1 MEEKKG
7 NKSTILAVL
16 LILAIIAIITMG
28 LYIYRLKSE
37 KCVEDTIASVP
48 QTTNTMVE
56 NTIQDQD
63 NTIDTSNDTFAD
75 TTSSSTNN
83 VNNTSNYN
91 ANLKRSVSNALGTDN
106 VIDLELN
113 HYDLKGNSGYVTIN
127 NKNEAHIFLTSIEEY
142 SNAINKKKIA
152 DNVVNVWY
160 CEQGQAPGNAYIV
173 FSKTDGSV
181 TYVRFRTGDDGI
193 TSFEAQEKTLKG
205 ISNIS
210 NVVRISGSDANGI
223 GGLGVLFVKT
233 DGTCYPY
240 STLDDLAK

>member
-91 ANLKRSVSNALGTDN
+91 ANSNFSIWRNT
-106 VIDLELN
+106 
-113 HYDLKGNSGYVTIN
+113 T
-127 NKNEAHIFLTSIEEY
+127 KNESA
-142 SNAINKKKIA
+142 
-152 DNVVNVWY
+152 
-160 CEQGQAPGNAYIV
+160 
-173 FSKTDGSV
+173 
-181 TYVRFRTGDDGI
+181 FR
-193 TSFEAQEKTLKG
+193 
-205 ISNIS
+205 
-210 NVVRISGSDANGI
+210 
-223 GGLGVLFVKT
+223 
-233 DGTCYPY
+233 
-240 STLDDLAK
+240 